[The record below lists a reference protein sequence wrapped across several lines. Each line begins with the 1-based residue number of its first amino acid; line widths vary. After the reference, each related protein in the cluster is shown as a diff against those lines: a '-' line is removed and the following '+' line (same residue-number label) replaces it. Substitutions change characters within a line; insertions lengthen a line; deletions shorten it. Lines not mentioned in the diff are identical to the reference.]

1 MGAGAIGG
9 YVGGHLAAAG
19 EDVSFIARGPHLEA
33 MRRGG
38 LRVEYE
44 DRLLDLP
51 AVTATNDPV
60 EIGAVDLV
68 LFTVKL
74 WDTEEAARSLAPL
87 VAKHTRILTLQNGID
102 SADLL
107 SQFVPHD
114 RIIRGVIY
122 LSAVIA
128 SPGHVKS
135 PGGPRR
141 VVVDRAGDDPV
152 VAAFREAGKSALDIE
167 MTDAIH
173 IAMWEKFIRVAAFSG
188 ASTLMRSRLGP
199 IMHHS
204 ETRAFLR
211 QLVEEGIT
219 IAIASGCNLDPAFAD
234 ATMAFNASFPPSV
247 RSSMAEDLERGKR
260 LELNWLSGR
269 LHALGITL
277 GVPTPA
283 HSAVYRGLV
292 LYANGAAPA

>member
-9 YVGGHLAAAG
+9 YVGGHLTAAG

-38 LRVEYE
+38 LRVESG

-51 AVTATNDPV
+51 AVTATNDPM

-74 WDTEEAARSLAPL
+74 YDTEEAARSLAPL
-87 VAKHTRILTLQNGID
+87 VAKHTRVLTLQNGID
-102 SADLL
+102 SVDLL
-107 SQFVPHD
+107 SQFVPRD
-114 RIIRGVIY
+114 RIIQGVIY
-122 LSAVIA
+122 LSAVIT
-128 SPGHVKS
+128 SPGHIKS
-135 PGGPRR
+135 PGGSRR

-152 VAAFREAGKSALDIE
+152 VAAFREAGKGGLDIE
-167 MTDAIH
+167 TTDAIH
-173 IAMWEKFIRVAAFSG
+173 IAMWEKFIRIAAFSG

-199 IMHHS
+199 IMQHS

-211 QLVEEGIT
+211 QLVEEGIA
-219 IAIASGCNLDPAFAD
+219 IAVASGCNLDVAFAD
-234 ATMAFNASFPPSV
+234 ATMAFSASFPPGV

-269 LHALGITL
+269 LHALGITH

-283 HSAVYRGLV
+283 HSAVYRGLA
-292 LYANGAAPA
+292 LYANGVAPT